1 MKQAVAYMN
10 LQDVPLGGVEDQDE
24 VTVSTGNAVAADS
37 LWVLAVSRSP
47 KGIWQAETKSMTAV
61 EGREH
66 ADILL
71 AAEGLMEVLLKVAH
85 LPKQVVTDA
94 RTLRQTLQS
103 MLNRDLTREPEPTA
117 Q

>member
-10 LQDVPLGGVEDQDE
+10 LQDVPESGVEDQEE
-24 VTVSTGNAVAADS
+24 VMVHKANAVAADS
-37 LWVLAVSRSP
+37 LWVLAVRFR
-47 KGIWQAETKSMTAV
+47 GGLWLTETQAMSAV

-71 AAEGLMEVLLKVAH
+71 AAEGLMEVLLKVTN

-94 RTLRQTLQS
+94 HQLRQTLQNL
-103 MLNRDLTREPEPTA
+103 LNRDLTREPDPTA